1 MAVLTPAPPPRV
13 GTVTIGA
20 CQGCGACLLTC
31 PEHAIRPSGG
41 TLIVLDHLC
50 TGCGECI
57 EICPVDA
64 ITEAKAAAAPL
75 AQAITAISCG
85 TKSWYLAGGPRPAG
99 ATVPAG
105 RTARWP
111 A

>member
-1 MAVLTPAPPPRV
+1 VAALVM
-13 GTVTIGA
+13 IGA
-20 CQGCGACLLTC
+20 CQGCGACLRTC
-31 PEHAIRPSGG
+31 PEHAIRPAGG
-41 TLIVLDHLC
+41 TLIVLADRC

-64 ITEAKAAAAPL
+64 ISEKEPAPDAA
-75 AQAITAISCG
+75 
-85 TKSWYLAGGPRPAG
+85 GPG
-99 ATVPAG
+99 FPAG

>member
-1 MAVLTPAPPPRV
+1 MAALAPTPPPRPRLTPPPRTRLTPAPPPRP
-13 GTVTIGA
+13 GTVTIGP

-41 TLIVLDHLC
+41 TLIVLAERC
-50 TGCGECI
+50 SGCGECI

-64 ITEAKAAAAPL
+64 ITETEPASPM
-75 AQAITAISCG
+75 
-85 TKSWYLAGGPRPAG
+85 AG
-99 ATVPAG
+99 AAVPAG